1 MNYPFDTVGL
11 ASNQIDL
18 YQETYETLK
27 ANFHLEL
34 TGHIDFHLPD
44 FEVFRTRSDVRL
56 IGSFVIKNARTD
68 CYILFVEVHDQLR
81 SKSKYIPATYDATT
95 ASYDVK
101 EYHMWALAYLK
112 KDFGRVL
119 IRPETL
125 ADKLIELVHPV
136 ELDFDEDKAFSDTWY
151 VLTNDRWKA
160 EAAMN
165 RDFRNAV
172 MDVRHD
178 HVIIE
183 IVDHTLII
191 GHNTP
196 ASPDASLQLA
206 EFVVRLCS
214 NC

>member
-11 ASNQIDL
+11 TADQIDL
-18 YQETYETLK
+18 YQETHETLK
-27 ANFHLEL
+27 SQFRLEP
-34 TGHIDFHLPD
+34 TGNIDFHLPD
-44 FEVFRTRSDVRL
+44 FEVFRNCEDVKLR
-56 IGSFVIKNARTD
+56 GSFVVKNARTD
-68 CYILFVEVHDQLR
+68 CYILFVEVHRKHVAR
-81 SKSKYIPATYDATT
+81 SLNHHSVQDHH
-95 ASYDVK
+95 
-101 EYHMWALAYLK
+101 EYHTWALAYLK

-136 ELDFDEDKAFSDTWY
+136 ELDFAEDKAFSDTWY

-160 EAAMN
+160 EASMDRN
-165 RDFRNAV
+165 FRNAV

-178 HVIIE
+178 HVVIE
-183 IVDHTLII
+183 IIDHTLII
-191 GHNTP
+191 GHNHP